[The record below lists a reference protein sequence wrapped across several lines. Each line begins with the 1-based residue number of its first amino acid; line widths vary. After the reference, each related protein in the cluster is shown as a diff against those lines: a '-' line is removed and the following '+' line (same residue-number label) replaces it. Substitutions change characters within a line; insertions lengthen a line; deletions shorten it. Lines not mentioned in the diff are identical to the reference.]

1 MGAVMTQMKQSNMHR
16 STVVGAA
23 NYELDMPEP
32 EPDDAKLQYQK
43 KSHIKGPLT
52 FDKQRSKR
60 ALLKDA
66 VKHLNDRRF
75 EVIHDISEWNGKFGS
90 KIAQPFCKE
99 ARDTDIPGTVRNS
112 NH

>member
-1 MGAVMTQMKQSNMHR
+1 MTQMKQSNMHR
-16 STVVGAA
+16 STVVGAG
-23 NYELDMPEP
+23 DMIDVPDAEP
-32 EPDDAKLQYQK
+32 EDAKLHYEK
-43 KSHIKGPLT
+43 FMRHIKGPLT

-60 ALLKDA
+60 SLLKDA

-90 KIAQPFCKE
+90 KIAQPFAKGT
-99 ARDTDIPGTVRNS
+99 RDTIIPGTVRNS